1 MKRSEW
7 KFVLK
12 AKQMRADV
20 VAFLARRTEEGMEP
34 DDLLCSRNARSRTPL
49 VGRAQWKIIQ
59 PPSLKRERAS
69 LEGACISFD
78 ARSRSRTTS
87 ALIEGN
93 GKMLVSASV
102 FLLVGLLIAPASLV
116 AESSSVI
123 EVGKF
128 SSGTVGQAMPDGW
141 KPLTFKK
148 IPKHTSYE
156 VVKDGGMTIVKA
168 VSEASASGL
177 IKPVVID
184 PKEFPIIRWH
194 WKIDNVLKGSDV
206 TLKEGDDF
214 PARLYITFAYDPDK
228 VSFGKKLK
236 YKAGQVI
243 FGDIPIGAINYV
255 WEAKTPVGTIID
267 NAYTDFVKM
276 VVVESGPQKIGMWID
291 EERNIYEDY
300 KKAFGEE
307 PPMINGVAIMSDTDN
322 TKEQATAYY
331 GDIVF
336 QKSVKASAR

>member
-1 MKRSEW
+1 
-7 KFVLK
+7 
-12 AKQMRADV
+12 
-20 VAFLARRTEEGMEP
+20 
-34 DDLLCSRNARSRTPL
+34 
-49 VGRAQWKIIQ
+49 
-59 PPSLKRERAS
+59 
-69 LEGACISFD
+69 
-78 ARSRSRTTS
+78 
-87 ALIEGN
+87 
-93 GKMLVSASV
+93 MLVSASV
-102 FLLVGLLIAPASLV
+102 SLLAVLLIAPASLV
-116 AESSSVI
+116 AESPSVI

-156 VVKDGGMTIVKA
+156 VVKDGGVTIVKA

-177 IKPVVID
+177 IKTVAID
-184 PKEFPIIRWH
+184 PKEFPIIRWR
-194 WKIDNVLKGSDV
+194 WKVDNLLKSSDV
-206 TLKEGDDF
+206 TRKEGDDY
-214 PARLYITFAYDPDK
+214 PARLYITFEYDPDK

-236 YKAGQVI
+236 FKAGQAL
-243 FGDIPIGAINYV
+243 FGDIPIAALNYIWDTKAPVGAIV
-255 WEAKTPVGTIID
+255 E
-267 NAYTDFVKM
+267 NAYTDFARM
-276 VVVESGPQKIGMWID
+276 VVVESGAQNVGMWVD

-336 QKSVKASAR
+336 QKTVKTSSR

>member
-1 MKRSEW
+1 MEGSFKGMK
-7 KFVLK
+7 
-12 AKQMRADV
+12 
-20 VAFLARRTEEGMEP
+20 
-34 DDLLCSRNARSRTPL
+34 
-49 VGRAQWKIIQ
+49 
-59 PPSLKRERAS
+59 
-69 LEGACISFD
+69 SFD
-78 ARSRSRTTS
+78 ARSLRRSMS
-87 ALIEGN
+87 ALKEGN
-93 GKMLVSASV
+93 GNILIATGV
-102 FLLVGLLIAPASLV
+102 LLTTWMLIAPAWLW
-116 AESSSVI
+116 AESGAVL

-128 SSGTVGQAMPDGW
+128 SASQVGQAMPDGW

-156 VVKDGGMTIVKA
+156 VVKDGDVTVVKA

-177 IKPVVID
+177 TKPVVID
-184 PKEFPIIRWH
+184 PKEYPIVRWR

-236 YKAGQVI
+236 FKAGQAL
-243 FGDIPIGAINYV
+243 FGDIPIAALNYI
-255 WEAKTPVGTIID
+255 WETKTPVGTIVE
-267 NAYTDFVKM
+267 NAYTDFAKM
-276 VVVESGPQKIGMWID
+276 VIVESGTQKVGMWID

-322 TKEQATAYY
+322 TKEQRHGLLRRYRLSEI
-331 GDIVF
+331 G
-336 QKSVKASAR
+336 